1 MPYVGCTRTT
11 MFTQRLLLAASLVAA
26 FVLGCGGQNAQTPP
40 ETSSPDTGNGIR
52 CGDYVSCDF
61 ACREG
66 RADSCTDLARLFESG
81 QGAPQNIKR
90 AAELYEQA
98 CRMNSRDACAHLAL
112 MYDVGLGVGHDPS
125 SAAYWYETACAL
137 GHGWSCSRKQRLQ
150 TRAN

>member
-1 MPYVGCTRTT
+1 MEHKRAP
-11 MFTQRLLLAASLVAA
+11 MWPQRLLATASISGALALACAGSGAELS
-26 FVLGCGGQNAQTPP
+26 P
-40 ETSSPDTGNGIR
+40 EASSPNTVIPIR
-52 CGDYVSCDF
+52 CEDYVSCEF

-66 RADSCTDLARLFESG
+66 RADSCTDLARMFESG

-98 CRMNSRDACAHLAL
+98 CRMSSRDACAHLAL

-150 TRAN
+150 TPPD